1 MRAIRGACEG
11 AFATE
16 GDARPERERGM
27 LVRDASPL
35 PPKSRAGRNAR
46 NGYISEGERRRRTVK
61 RRFESAHRR
70 RIENANFFRFFLD
83 SFIPRAFSPRK
94 SRTVVHT
101 RHRRASITR
110 LWARIPPPREATSS
124 SRSPSVEK
132 QRSAPPRAPDL
143 APRPKRRAPSH
154 TLVRAKLDER
164 RGLRSGPRDVFV
176 QSAAAVP
183 RARGCVD
190 APRTFRGPAD
200 DVDAFVLSATP
211 AGERERFTSARRPP
225 RAPSA
230 PRPRDL
236 H

>member
-61 RRFESAHRR
+61 RRFEVPIEKGSKTPTFSLFSRLVSWRLFTAEISHCRAHTSPPG
-70 RIENANFFRFFLD
+70 LD
-83 SFIPRAFSPRK
+83 
-94 SRTVVHT
+94 H
-101 RHRRASITR
+101 R

-143 APRPKRRAPSH
+143 PARSRRVPSAARRHTRSFARSSMSAEDFGQVPEMYSFNQQQPYLGHEGASTPRGRF
-154 TLVRAKLDER
+154 E
-164 RGLRSGPRDVFV
+164 GPRTTWTHLFYPRR
-176 QSAAAVP
+176 P
-183 RARGCVD
+183 RAS
-190 APRTFRGPAD
+190 ASASRTRVALC
-200 DVDAFVLSATP
+200 A
-211 AGERERFTSARRPP
+211 RPP
-225 RAPSA
+225 RPA
-230 PRPRDL
+230 
-236 H
+236 